1 MRQRVRDRLK
11 GLLGLLLLTSGSA
24 RAEYELNFP
33 SPVSKGA
40 RQIYDV
46 HMLTLGITT
55 VLMVI
60 VTLIIGYSVW
70 RHRKSRGFKAD
81 QHFHETWFG
90 RWGWILVPVLVL
102 GIDLSIAGSAQTILK
117 RVWMA
122 PEGEKMLDIKVTG
135 HQWWWEYDYI
145 DHGLKIESR
154 AEGLQKAGRNYLREV
169 DNPLVIPTGTKV
181 RFLHTSADVLHA
193 FWVPSLGFKK
203 DAIPGY
209 VTETWAEIDKEGV
222 YRGQC
227 AELCG
232 TWHSRMPVVV
242 NAVSPDE
249 FDQWLKERK
258 EAKRAAAAEA
268 NSDKEWSK
276 TELFARGK
284 ETYNSKCSACHQVTG
299 EGMPPAFPPL
309 KGSKVVLG
317 DFEKH
322 VSTVLN
328 GVPGTAMQPW
338 NQLSDLDIA
347 ALLTYERN
355 AWGNDTGDVIQP
367 AMVAAER
374 SNSQSA
380 AKEP

>member
-1 MRQRVRDRLK
+1 MLQSIRERIE
-11 GLLGLLLLTSGSA
+11 GALGLLLFSSGSA
-24 RAEYELNFP
+24 HAEYGLNFP
-33 SPVSKGA
+33 KAVSEGA
-40 RQIYDV
+40 RQIYDI

-60 VTLIIGYSVW
+60 VTLIVGYSVW
-70 RHRKSRGFKAD
+70 NHRKSQGYVAD
-81 QHFHETWFG
+81 QTFHETWFG
-90 RWGWILVPVLVL
+90 RWGWLSVPVLVL
-102 GIDLSIAGSAQTILK
+102 GLDLSIAGSAQTTLERIWT
-117 RVWMA
+117 V
-122 PEGEKMLDIKVTG
+122 PNGEKTLDIKVTG
-135 HQWWWEYDYI
+135 HQWWWEYDYL
-145 DHGLKIESR
+145 DHDLNIESR
-154 AEGLQKAGRNYLREV
+154 AEERHKAGRNYFREV
-169 DNPLVIPTGTKV
+169 DNPLVLPTGTRV
-181 RFLHTSADVLHA
+181 RFLHTSADVIHA

-209 VTETWAEIDKEGV
+209 VTETWAEIDEEGI

-242 NAVSPDE
+242 KALSPGD
-249 FDQWLKERK
+249 FAQWIAERK

-268 NSDKEWSK
+268 DTDKQWSK

-284 ETYNSKCSACHQVTG
+284 ETYNTKCSACHKETG
-299 EGMPPAFPPL
+299 EGMPPTFPPL

-317 DFEKH
+317 EFEKH
-322 VSTVLN
+322 VNIVLN
-328 GVPGTAMQPW
+328 GVPDTAMQPW
-338 NQLSDLDIA
+338 NQLTDLEIA

-374 SNSQSA
+374 SGTQSA
-380 AKEP
+380 AR